1 MLVPGRLVRGKKIGR
16 LPLPFHIALPLSFQ
30 GSTINTPLPRCL
42 YLSFTVSAPNRVL
55 LITAYAHR
63 CDSPESCLWTEL
75 VGFGWTMVEED
86 GAIGG
91 EETVV
96 PRRRLLRLREAD
108 RDMVPGLLDLAGGEV
123 VVWVGCL
130 LFRAHIKC
138 WHGKFSCCC
147 GYF

>member
-1 MLVPGRLVRGKKIGR
+1 MLVPGRLVRGKNIGR
-16 LPLPFHIALPLSFQ
+16 LPLPFHIAPPLSFQ

-91 EETVV
+91 GGDSGATK
-96 PRRRLLRLREAD
+96 EATAIA
-108 RDMVPGLLDLAGGEV
+108 RGRPGYGAGAARFGR
-123 VVWVGCL
+123 W
-130 LFRAHIKC
+130 
-138 WHGKFSCCC
+138 
-147 GYF
+147 